1 MTAVED
7 SSSVEGSSVQDSS
20 SVEGSSVQDSS
31 EVATAD
37 LSLDELY
44 AQSLKGIKE
53 GEIVKGRIIEIGP
66 KEALVDIGYKSEGMI
81 PLYEFGDPK
90 LLELGQEVDVL
101 VENIE
106 DEHGTVVL
114 SKHKAD
120 RQKGWERIINN
131 FKEGDIIEGRPS
143 RKVKGGLMVDIGIEA
158 FMPASLASFK
168 GYANLDGL
176 VNQELKFIIL
186 KISRARKNIVVSHRD
201 YLVKEKDQHRQKLI
215 ESLVQGDRRTG
226 TVKNLTDFGAF
237 IDLGGV
243 DGLLHIGD
251 ISWGRIGHPSDV
263 LKVGQQLEVIVLSVD
278 RAGNKVSLGLKQLMV
293 SPWQHADEKYPVGN
307 KIQGRVVNLV
317 PYGAFVEVEPGIEG
331 LVHISELSW
340 SKRISHPSELL
351 QVGQD
356 IEAIVLSVDAKN
368 QRLSLGMRQ
377 AQGDPWENATEKYKL
392 GTKVV
397 GRVRQLTDY
406 GAFVEL
412 EDGLE
417 GMLHNADI
425 SWTRKINHP
434 SEVLRKG
441 RMVDLVVLT
450 CEPDNHR
457 ITLGMKQLNKDPW
470 GELTERFS
478 IGSVVEG
485 AVTKVA
491 GFGLFIE
498 IAPDVEGLM
507 HLSEL
512 DLPPDA
518 KLDEKFKVGD
528 KVRAQ
533 VIKLDEVERKI
544 GLSNKN
550 LPPEGSAQGSS
561 DAPNAPAQD

>member
-1 MTAVED
+1 MATIED
-7 SSSVEGSSVQDSS
+7 PVS
-20 SVEGSSVQDSS
+20 
-31 EVATAD
+31 T
-37 LSLDELY
+37 LSDLY
-44 AQSLKGIKE
+44 AQSLRVISE
-53 GEIVKGRIIEIGP
+53 GQIVKGRIIGLTDQDV
-66 KEALVDIGYKSEGMI
+66 LVDIGFKSEGSI
-81 PLYEFGDPK
+81 GRHEFSNAQELKVGD
-90 LLELGQEVDVL
+90 EVEVY

-106 DEHGTVVL
+106 DEQGMVIL

-120 RQKGWERIINN
+120 RQKGWERIVNH
-131 FKEGDIIEGRPS
+131 FKEGDVIDGRPS

-168 GYANLDGL
+168 GYANLDSL
-176 VNQELKFIIL
+176 VGQGLKFIIL

-201 YLVKEKDQHRQKLI
+201 YLLREKDQLRQKLI
-215 ESLVQGDRRTG
+215 ESLTVGERRTG

-263 LKVGQQLEVIVLSVD
+263 LAVGQQLDILVLSID
-278 RAGNKVSLGLKQLMV
+278 RQSNKVSLGLKQLLP
-293 SPWQHADEKYPVGN
+293 SPWQHAEEKYPVGTRL
-307 KIQGRVVNLV
+307 KGKVVNLV

-340 SKRISHPSELL
+340 SKRIAHPSELL
-351 QVGQD
+351 QVGQE
-356 IEAIVLSVDAKN
+356 IEAVVLSVDAKN
-368 QRLSLGMRQ
+368 QRLSLGVRQ
-377 AQGDPWENATEKYKL
+377 ATGDPWQAAKDKYQP
-392 GTKVV
+392 GTKVLA
-397 GRVRQLTDY
+397 RVRQLTDY

-434 SEVLRKG
+434 SEVLKKG
-441 RMVDLVVLT
+441 RMVETVILT
-450 CEPDNHR
+450 CEPDAHR
-457 ITLGMKQLNKDPW
+457 ITVGMKQLMVDPW
-470 GELTERFS
+470 PQLIQQFKL
-478 IGSVVEG
+478 GSVIEG
-485 AVTKVA
+485 TVTKVA
-491 GFGLFIE
+491 GFGLFVE
-498 IAPDVEGLM
+498 IAKDVEGLM

-512 DLPPDA
+512 ELGPSE
-518 KLDEKFKVGD
+518 KLDERYRVGD
-528 KVRAQ
+528 KIKAQ

-550 LPPEGSAQGSS
+550 LPADTSQ
-561 DAPNAPAQD
+561 

>member
-1 MTAVED
+1 MAPTRAVLD
-7 SSSVEGSSVQDSS
+7 VSANPSS
-20 SVEGSSVQDSS
+20 
-31 EVATAD
+31 AMAD
-37 LSLDELY
+37 LY
-44 AQSLKGIKE
+44 GQSLKGITE
-53 GEIVKGRIIEIGP
+53 GQIVKGRVIALTP
-66 KEALVDIGYKSEGMI
+66 KEVIIDIGFKSEGSVDR
-81 PLYEFGDPK
+81 YEFSDADTLKVGD
-90 LLELGQEVDVL
+90 EVDVL

-106 DEHGTVVL
+106 DEQGMVIL

-131 FKEGDIIEGRPS
+131 YKEGDVIDGRAV
-143 RKVKGGLMVDIGIEA
+143 RKVKGGLMVDIGMEA

-176 VNQELKFIIL
+176 IGQPLKFLIL
-186 KISRARKNIVVSHRD
+186 KISRSRKNIVVSHRD
-201 YLVKEKDQHRQKLI
+201 YLLREKDAMRQKLI
-215 ESLVQGDRRTG
+215 ESLTVGERRSG

-237 IDLGGV
+237 IDLGGL

-251 ISWGRIGHPSDV
+251 ISWGRIGHPSEV
-263 LKVGQQLEVIVLSVD
+263 LKVGQQIDVTVLSVD
-278 RAGNKVSLGLKQLMV
+278 RQANKISLGLKQLLP
-293 SPWQHADEKYPVGN
+293 SPWEHASDKYPVGT
-307 KIQGRVVNLV
+307 KVKGKVVNLV

-331 LVHISELSW
+331 LVHISEFSW
-340 SKRISHPSELL
+340 SKRITHPSELL
-351 QVGQD
+351 KVGQE
-356 IEAIVLSVDAKN
+356 IEAVVLAVDAKN

-377 AQGDPWENATEKYKL
+377 ASGDPWANAKDKYPI
-392 GTKVV
+392 GTKAT

-434 SEVLRKG
+434 SEVLKKG
-441 RMVDLVVLT
+441 KTVEVTVLT

-457 ITLGMKQLNKDPW
+457 ITLGMKQLVDDPW
-470 GELTERFS
+470 PQLIQRFS
-478 IGSVVEG
+478 VGAPVEG
-485 AVTKVA
+485 TITKVA
-491 GFGLFIE
+491 GFGLFVE

-512 DLPPDA
+512 ELGPTE
-518 KLDEKFKVGD
+518 KLDERYKVGE

-533 VIKLDEVERKI
+533 VIKLDELERRI

-550 LPPEGSAQGSS
+550 LPNES
-561 DAPNAPAQD
+561 

>member
-1 MTAVED
+1 MPTECEPKEAA
-7 SSSVEGSSVQDSS
+7 S
-20 SVEGSSVQDSS
+20 
-31 EVATAD
+31 TLAD
-37 LSLDELY
+37 LY
-44 AQSLKGIKE
+44 AQSLRVITE
-53 GEIVKGRIIEIGP
+53 GQIVKGKVIAITP
-66 KEALVDIGYKSEGMI
+66 KDVVVDIGFKSEGSI
-81 PLYEFGDPK
+81 SKSEFYDLPN
-90 LLELGQEVDVL
+90 LAVDDEVEVY

-106 DEHGTVVL
+106 DEQGMVIL

-120 RQKGWERIINN
+120 RQKGWERIVNN
-131 FKEGDIIEGRPS
+131 FKEGDTIDGRAV

-158 FMPASLASFK
+158 FMPASLASLK

-176 VNQELKFIIL
+176 VNTPLKYIIL

-201 YLVKEKDQHRQKLI
+201 YLVREKDIVRKSLI
-215 ESLVQGDRRTG
+215 ESLTVSERRSG

-237 IDLGGV
+237 IDLGGI

-263 LKVGQQLEVIVLSVD
+263 LTVGQSLDVLILSID
-278 RAGNKVSLGLKQLMV
+278 RQTNKVSLGLKQLLP
-293 SPWQHADEKYPVGN
+293 SPWQHAAEKYPVGS
-307 KIQGRVVNLV
+307 KIKGKVVNLV
-317 PYGAFVEVEPGIEG
+317 AYGAFVEVEPGIEG

-340 SKRISHPSELL
+340 SKRINHPSEVL

-356 IEAIVLSVDAKN
+356 IEANVLAVDAKN

-377 AQGDPWENATEKYKL
+377 AAGDPWQGAEEKYKA
-392 GTKVV
+392 GTRVL

-417 GMLHNADI
+417 GMLHNNDI

-434 SEVLRKG
+434 SEVLKKG
-441 RMVDLVVLT
+441 KMVDVVVIT
-450 CEPDNHR
+450 CEPENHR
-457 ITLGMKQLNKDPW
+457 ITLGMKQLMVDPW
-470 GELTERFS
+470 PELVAQFQM
-478 IGSVVEG
+478 GSLVEG
-485 AVTKVA
+485 VVTKVA
-491 GFGLFIE
+491 GFGLFVE
-498 IAPDVEGLM
+498 IAKDVEGLM

-512 DLPPDA
+512 EIGA
-518 KLDEKFKVGD
+518 NEKLDERYKVGS
-528 KVRAQ
+528 KLRAQ

-550 LPPEGSAQGSS
+550 LPAPDAAASGS
-561 DAPNAPAQD
+561 

>member
-1 MTAVED
+1 MKSLGAGGPCLWSLGRMSDNLPTDSRDPMNPTLETAP
-7 SSSVEGSSVQDSS
+7 S
-20 SVEGSSVQDSS
+20 
-31 EVATAD
+31 AN
-37 LSLDELY
+37 LSELY
-44 AQSLKGIKE
+44 AQSLRVITE
-53 GEIVKGRIIEIGP
+53 GQIVKGRIINLTQQDV
-66 KEALVDIGYKSEGMI
+66 LVDIGFKSEGLI
-81 PLYEFGDPK
+81 SRSEFSDPASLKVGD
-90 LLELGQEVDVL
+90 EVEVY
-101 VENIE
+101 VENVE
-106 DEHGTVVL
+106 DEQGMVIL

-120 RQKGWERIINN
+120 RQKGWERIVNN
-131 FKEGDIIEGRPS
+131 FKEGDIIDGRPA

-168 GYANLDGL
+168 GYANLDAL
-176 VNQELKFIIL
+176 VGQQLKFIIL

-201 YLVKEKDQHRQKLI
+201 YLVKEKDQVRQKLI
-215 ESLVQGDRRTG
+215 ESLTVGERRSG

-237 IDLGGV
+237 IDLGGI

-263 LKVGQQLEVIVLSVD
+263 LAVGQQLDVVVLAVD
-278 RAGNKVSLGLKQLMV
+278 RQANKVSLGLKQLFP
-293 SPWQHADEKYPVGN
+293 SPWQHAEEKYPVTT
-307 KIQGRVVNLV
+307 KIKGKVVNLV

-340 SKRISHPSELL
+340 SKRINHPSELL
-351 QVGQD
+351 KVGEE
-356 IEAIVLSVDAKN
+356 IEAVVLAVDAKN

-377 AQGDPWENATEKYKL
+377 ASGDPWQTATEKYKPD
-392 GTKVV
+392 TKVV

-434 SEVLRKG
+434 SEVLKKG
-441 RMVDLVVLT
+441 KMVDVVILT

-457 ITLGMKQLNKDPW
+457 ITLGMKQLMPDPW
-470 GELTERFS
+470 SQLTQQFQM
-478 IGSVVEG
+478 GSVVEG
-485 AVTKVA
+485 TVTKVA
-491 GFGLFIE
+491 GFGLFVE
-498 IAPDVEGLM
+498 ISKDVEGLM

-512 DLPPDA
+512 DLGPSE
-518 KLDEKFKVGD
+518 KLDERYKVGS

-533 VIKLDEVERKI
+533 VIKLDELERKI

-550 LPPEGSAQGSS
+550 LPPAST
-561 DAPNAPAQD
+561 P

>member
-1 MTAVED
+1 MMTAEETT
-7 SSSVEGSSVQDSS
+7 S
-20 SVEGSSVQDSS
+20 
-31 EVATAD
+31 T
-37 LSLDELY
+37 LSDLY
-44 AQSLKGIKE
+44 AQSLRVITE
-53 GEIVKGRIIEIGP
+53 GQIVKGRII
-66 KEALVDIGYKSEGMI
+66 ALTAQDVVVDIGFKSEGSIDKM
-81 PLYEFGDPK
+81 EFTDAQHLQVGD
-90 LLELGQEVDVL
+90 EVEVF
-101 VENIE
+101 VENVE
-106 DEHGTVVL
+106 DEQGMVIL
-114 SKHKAD
+114 SKYKAD
-120 RQKGWERIINN
+120 RQKGWERIVNN
-131 FKEGDIIEGRPS
+131 CKEGDTIEGRPV

-176 VNQELKFIIL
+176 LGQTLKFIIL

-201 YLVKEKDQHRQKLI
+201 YLLREKDQIRKTLI
-215 ESLVQGDRRTG
+215 ESLTVGERRSG

-237 IDLGGV
+237 IDLGGI

-263 LKVGQQLEVIVLSVD
+263 LAVGQALDVIVLSVD
-278 RAGNKVSLGLKQLMV
+278 RQANKVSLGLKQLLP
-293 SPWQHADEKYPVGN
+293 SPWQHAEEKYPTGN
-307 KIQGRVVNLV
+307 RVKGKVVNLV

-340 SKRISHPSELL
+340 SKRINHPSELL
-351 QVGQD
+351 QVGQE
-356 IEAIVLSVDAKN
+356 IEAVVLAVDAKN

-377 AQGDPWENATEKYKL
+377 ASGDPWQTAKEKYQP
-392 GTKVV
+392 GAKVL

-406 GAFVEL
+406 GAFIEL

-417 GMLHNADI
+417 GMLHNSDI

-434 SEVLRKG
+434 SEVLKKG
-441 RMVDLVVLT
+441 KMVDAVILT

-457 ITLGMKQLNKDPW
+457 ITVGMKQLMPDPW
-470 GELTERFS
+470 PELVQRFS
-478 IGSVVEG
+478 LGSAVDGV
-485 AVTKVA
+485 VTKVA
-491 GFGLFIE
+491 GFGLFVE
-498 IAPDVEGLM
+498 IAKDVEGLM

-512 DLPPDA
+512 ELGQQE
-518 KLDEKFKVGD
+518 KLEERYKVGS

-550 LPPEGSAQGSS
+550 LP
-561 DAPNAPAQD
+561 DAAPAGS

>member
-1 MTAVED
+1 MSTTEAAVPMTDAPIL
-7 SSSVEGSSVQDSS
+7 
-20 SVEGSSVQDSS
+20 
-31 EVATAD
+31 T
-37 LSLDELY
+37 LSDLY
-44 AQSLKGIKE
+44 AQSLRVITE
-53 GEIVKGRIIEIGP
+53 GQIVKGRVIAVTGQDV
-66 KEALVDIGYKSEGMI
+66 LVDIGFKSEGSI
-81 PLYEFGDPK
+81 SRSEFGAQPLAVGD
-90 LLELGQEVDVL
+90 EVEVF
-101 VENIE
+101 VENVE
-106 DEHGTVVL
+106 DEQGMVIL

-120 RQKGWERIINN
+120 RQKGWERIISAC
-131 FKEGDIIEGRPS
+131 KEGDVIEGRPV

-168 GYANLDGL
+168 GYANLDSL
-176 VNQELKFIIL
+176 VGQTLKFQIL

-201 YLVKEKDQHRQKLI
+201 YLLREKDQIRQKLI
-215 ESLVQGDRRTG
+215 ESLTVGERRTG

-263 LKVGQQLEVIVLSVD
+263 LNVGQQVDIVVLSVD
-278 RAGNKVSLGLKQLMV
+278 RQSNKVSLGLKQLLP
-293 SPWQHADEKYPVGN
+293 SPWQHAEEKYPASTRV
-307 KIQGRVVNLV
+307 KGRVVNLV

-351 QVGQD
+351 QVGQE
-356 IEAIVLSVDAKN
+356 IEAVVLSVDAKN

-377 AQGDPWENATEKYKL
+377 AMGDPWQHAKEKYTP
-392 GTKVV
+392 GAKVV

-406 GAFVEL
+406 GAFIEL

-434 SEVLRKG
+434 SEVLKKG
-441 RMVDLVVLT
+441 RMVDVVVLT

-457 ITLGMKQLNKDPW
+457 ITLGMKQLMEDPW
-470 GELTERFS
+470 PQLVQQFS
-478 IGSVVEG
+478 LHAVVEG
-485 AVTKVA
+485 TITKVA
-491 GFGLFIE
+491 GFGLFVE
-498 IAPDVEGLM
+498 IAKDVEGLT

-512 DLPPDA
+512 ELGPNE
-518 KLDEKFKVGD
+518 KLDDRYKVGQ
-528 KVRAQ
+528 KIRAQ
-533 VIKLDEVERKI
+533 VIKLDELERKI

-550 LPPEGSAQGSS
+550 LPPETS
-561 DAPNAPAQD
+561 

>member
-1 MTAVED
+1 MMTDAPD
-7 SSSVEGSSVQDSS
+7 SSLAPDSALGI
-20 SVEGSSVQDSS
+20 ED
-31 EVATAD
+31 
-37 LSLDELY
+37 LY
-44 AQSLKGIKE
+44 ARSLKGITE
-53 GEIVKGRIIEIGP
+53 GEIVKGRIINITA
-66 KEALVDIGYKSEGMI
+66 KEVLIDIGYKSEGMI
-81 PLYEFGDPK
+81 SRYEFSDFASLKVGD
-90 LLELGQEVDVL
+90 EVDVL

-106 DEHGTVVL
+106 DEQGSVVL

-131 FKEGDIIEGRPS
+131 CKEGDICEGRPV

-168 GYANLDGL
+168 GYANLDAMIG
-176 VNQELKFIIL
+176 QAMKFIIL

-201 YLVKEKDQHRQKLI
+201 YLMREKDQVRQKLI
-215 ESLVQGDRRTG
+215 ESLTVQERRRG

-263 LKVGQQLEVIVLSVD
+263 LTVGQAIDVVVLSVD
-278 RAGNKVSLGLKQLMV
+278 RQSNKVSLGLKQLLP
-293 SPWQHADEKYPVGN
+293 SPWEHAEAKYPVGN
-307 KIQGRVVNLV
+307 KIKGRVVNLV

-340 SKRISHPSELL
+340 SKRINHPSELL
-351 QVGQD
+351 QVGQE
-356 IEAIVLSVDAKN
+356 IEAAVLSVDAKN

-377 AQGDPWENATEKYKL
+377 AAGDPWQGAAEKYKT
-392 GTKVV
+392 GEKVV

-406 GAFVEL
+406 GAFIEL

-434 SEVLRKG
+434 SEVLKKG
-441 RMVDLVVLT
+441 RMIDVMVMT

-457 ITLGMKQLNKDPW
+457 ITLGLKQLVPDPW
-470 GELTERFS
+470 SELIQRFS
-478 IGSVVEG
+478 IGSIVEG
-485 AVTKVA
+485 TVTKVA
-491 GFGLFIE
+491 GFGLFVE
-498 IAPDVEGLM
+498 IAHDVEGLM

-512 DLPPDA
+512 ELGSSE
-518 KLDEKFKVGD
+518 KLDDRYHVGD

-533 VIKLDEVERKI
+533 VIKLDEIERKI

-550 LPPEGSAQGSS
+550 LPADVPTKGS
-561 DAPNAPAQD
+561 

>member
-1 MTAVED
+1 MAPTA
-7 SSSVEGSSVQDSS
+7 
-20 SVEGSSVQDSS
+20 
-31 EVATAD
+31 EVAST
-37 LSLDELY
+37 LSDLY
-44 AQSLKGIKE
+44 AQSLRVITE
-53 GEIVKGRIIEIGP
+53 GQIVKGRVIALTP
-66 KEALVDIGYKSEGMI
+66 QDVLVDIGFKSEGSIDRM
-81 PLYEFGDPK
+81 EFSDLQGLAVGD
-90 LLELGQEVDVL
+90 EVEVY

-106 DEHGTVVL
+106 DEQGMVIL

-120 RQKGWERIINN
+120 RQKGWDRIVNN
-131 FKEGDIIEGRPS
+131 FKEGDIIDGRAV

-168 GYANLDGL
+168 GYANLDAL
-176 VNQELKFIIL
+176 INQPLKFIIL

-201 YLVKEKDQHRQKLI
+201 YLLREKDQIRKTLI
-215 ESLVQGDRRTG
+215 ESLTVAERRSG

-237 IDLGGV
+237 IDLGGI

-263 LKVGQQLEVIVLSVD
+263 LTVGQQLDVVVLSVD
-278 RAGNKVSLGLKQLMV
+278 RQSNKVSLGLKQLLP

-307 KIQGRVVNLV
+307 KIKGKVVNLV

-340 SKRISHPSELL
+340 SKRIAHPSELL
-351 QVGQD
+351 QVGQE
-356 IEAIVLSVDAKN
+356 IEAVVLAVDAKN

-377 AQGDPWENATEKYKL
+377 ATGDPWQAATEKYKL
-392 GTKVV
+392 GAKVL

-406 GAFVEL
+406 GAFIEL

-434 SEVLRKG
+434 SEVLKKG
-441 RMVDLVVLT
+441 KMVDVVILT
-450 CEPDNHR
+450 CEPENHR
-457 ITLGMKQLNKDPW
+457 ITLGMKQLMVDPW
-470 GELTERFS
+470 AQLVQQFS
-478 IGSVVEG
+478 LGAIVEG
-485 AVTKVA
+485 TVTKVA
-491 GFGLFIE
+491 GFGLFVE
-498 IAPDVEGLM
+498 IAKDVEGLM

-512 DLPPDA
+512 ELGA
-518 KLDEKFKVGD
+518 NEKLDDRYKVGS
-528 KVRAQ
+528 KLRAQ

-550 LPPEGSAQGSS
+550 LPADATPAGS
-561 DAPNAPAQD
+561 